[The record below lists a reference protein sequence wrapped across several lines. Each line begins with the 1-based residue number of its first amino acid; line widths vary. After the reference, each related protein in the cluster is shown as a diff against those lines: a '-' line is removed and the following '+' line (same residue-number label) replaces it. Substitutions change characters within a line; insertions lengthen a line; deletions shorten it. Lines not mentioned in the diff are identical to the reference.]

1 MFSTQKYNKILL
13 LTIMLCIGLAG
24 CASISVFSQY
34 AYQQAVDL
42 KVESLDLISH
52 ADQSYKEYQKQVEEL
67 IQRIDKA
74 YEYAKG
80 RKDNDLSTR
89 QWEILR
95 NPDGH
100 LFGSFL
106 KKWKSEDKL
115 SLTYL
120 NEKLKQISDA
130 YDEIINLESGKQK
143 Q

>member
-1 MFSTQKYNKILL
+1 MFLTQRYYKILI
-13 LTIMLCIGLAG
+13 LTIILFIGLAG
-24 CASISVFSQY
+24 CTSISVFSQY

-42 KVESLDLISH
+42 KVESLNLISQADHSYKDYQKEVNDLI
-52 ADQSYKEYQKQVEEL
+52 QK
-67 IQRIDKA
+67 IDKA

-80 RKDNDLSTR
+80 RKDNDLSTK
-89 QWEILR
+89 QWEILI

-115 SLTYL
+115 SSTYL

-130 YDEIINLESGKQK
+130 YDEVINLESGKQK